1 MKKVILSLLLLCC
14 VMNMSAQRIYNEK
27 GKYYEIGIVDYEL
40 RGIDGRISSAGA
52 FYMAPS
58 STSKDKYYR
67 DANGKFVVFKNFA
80 ACINYFM
87 YLGWEILDIDKNDN
101 SFIIRREITK
111 DDAKALSDACVK
123 SRR

>member
-14 VMNMSAQRIYNEK
+14 VMNMSAQRIYNEN

-52 FYMAPS
+52 FYMTPS

-123 SRR
+123 SRK